1 MTTALFD
8 FLNEL
13 QKQVTGDLRTDE
25 VSRVLYSTDASIY
38 QVMPHGVLIP
48 KTIDDVQ
55 AAVECAHR
63 YHVPIV
69 ARTGGSSLAGQA
81 VNEALIIDF
90 SRHLDAVLEV
100 NLEEQWVR
108 VQPGIV
114 LDELNNQL
122 GKFGLQFGPD
132 PASSNRAALG
142 GIVSNNSTG
151 AHSILYGMTA
161 DHVLETN
168 VILNDGS
175 TTNFSPLTE
184 AQLAQKQALSGRE
197 GLLYQQTAQLTR
209 NADNQGIIR
218 RDTPRHWRRCGGYNL
233 DRLMPP
239 EGLSFQWP
247 VDERFNLAKLVC
259 GSEGTLAVMTE
270 IKLNLVPKPTKTAL
284 AVVHFGALHT
294 ALTAVPTILETDPSL
309 FQLEGLIILPFIT
322 TIPRH
327 QPLKFIPYRQPLP
340 TLRARAPPR
349 RIIRITRCSAS
360 PTISSSRP
368 TAFRCWS
375 RSFASGNR
383 SRCFRSRATSAVSSA
398 VSSGSG
404 CCVPSIPDATRF
416 RRADSS
422 RARSTASD
430 ARSPGGYR
438 RPAAMSYCR

>member
-100 NLEEQWVR
+100 NQEEQWVR

-175 TTNFSPLTE
+175 MAYFSPLTE
-184 AQLAQKQALSGRE
+184 AQLAQKQALSSRE
-197 GLLYQQTAQLTR
+197 GLLYQQTAQLTH
-209 NADNQGIIR
+209 NAANQEHR
-218 RDTPRHWRRCGGYNL
+218 
-233 DRLMPP
+233 PP
-239 EGLSFQWP
+239 
-247 VDERFNLAKLVC
+247 
-259 GSEGTLAVMTE
+259 
-270 IKLNLVPKPTKTAL
+270 
-284 AVVHFGALHT
+284 
-294 ALTAVPTILETDPSL
+294 
-309 FQLEGLIILPFIT
+309 
-322 TIPRH
+322 
-327 QPLKFIPYRQPLP
+327 
-340 TLRARAPPR
+340 
-349 RIIRITRCSAS
+349 
-360 PTISSSRP
+360 
-368 TAFRCWS
+368 
-375 RSFASGNR
+375 
-383 SRCFRSRATSAVSSA
+383 
-398 VSSGSG
+398 
-404 CCVPSIPDATRF
+404 
-416 RRADSS
+416 
-422 RARSTASD
+422 
-430 ARSPGGYR
+430 
-438 RPAAMSYCR
+438 